1 VSHPAPNDEIAGW
14 LQQVRQRQFK
24 QAQELLDALQP
35 SWEHERPALI
45 EGCRLLLQWY
55 LRPIPSEYEEGLSG
69 AVTGVSI
76 LRDEGY
82 RPLIAW
88 DMASVGYAL
97 GVLGDLETGIAW
109 LDLALEDVR
118 STNDVRGQIY
128 FLAHQGSLFTY
139 AHEMASAE
147 IAFKVALDLCNGPH
161 AGLKAGILNNLSYWR
176 ILKAQQAGTPLPEQR
191 TLAEEALREAREA
204 HELMKANPVF
214 AASECTALDNMAQA
228 SFLLEDFRQSEA
240 LFQEGLSKSGVN
252 VSFHFALLV
261 GYSELKMRQGQFD
274 EARQTLQQA
283 TERQSPHRVGILK
296 DRLLAAQIQ
305 LARLS
310 GDEQTVQSLW
320 EERLQWV
327 QARYRERLRR
337 VHEHAELQAR
347 LTRLQSQARATH
359 VELKATELALLQA
372 RLQAEQSRQQER
384 ESVMLNLHDGLG
396 SQLATARLRALWGE
410 LSQDDLVLLL
420 DECMAD
426 LHLVVDTLGSN
437 EGDLGR
443 ALRLLRNRTQNRLQG
458 AGIET
463 QWLLSVDDAPAL
475 SPVLLTNVLR
485 VLQEALTNALKHA
498 KARHIT
504 VFCDYQPSQAT
515 LLMQVIDDGQGISQE
530 ALTRMAADP
539 GALDTAGKG
548 LQNLRQRARRVGGD
562 LQVRQRSPGT
572 EIEFCLT
579 LTGQAAP

>member
-1 VSHPAPNDEIAGW
+1 MSHPAPNDEIAGW